1 MTDPTWSPRALWG
14 IHKYVLQRINKGQSQ
29 GGERLLVTGSLV
41 KEEGLLLSSFDRPF
55 RQMSSN

>member
-1 MTDPTWSPRALWG
+1 MTDLTWSPRALWG
-14 IHKYVLQRINKGQSQ
+14 IHKYVLQPINKGQTQ

>member
-1 MTDPTWSPRALWG
+1 MMDPTWSPRALWG

-41 KEEGLLLSSFDRPF
+41 KEEGLLLSSFD
-55 RQMSSN
+55 